1 MFYGTSLKPETHLPD
16 IPSFAHTL
24 AGSRPWI
31 GHGFSGWN
39 ADLFGVWLKLWEE
52 IVDEELLGTNVVFS
66 GLSDSI
72 YSSYLF
78 HHSYNYLPA
87 KQSCKSAPLLYQ
99 HDVLM
104 MLSSHLLSGIFH
116 NLPGISSI
124 SSSEIRMSNV
134 HYRFYHLVACTIK
147 APQVLISHPCHHHLH
162 RSWSFGG
169 LSGGGESS
177 GESMLENELCTKN
190 YLVGGFNPFEKYESH
205 GKLSPIFGVK
215 IKKYVKPPDRYVFC
229 MLYSRNVVMNH
240 IWILN
245 LLIFFCGT
253 QVIGWKSRK
262 LPKYCCKP
270 IYLNARTFGDNFDKH
285 HTLPKRP
292 K

>member
-1 MFYGTSLKPETHLPD
+1 MLFLVVYLTLYTAA
-16 IPSFAHTL
+16 ISFTIHT
-24 AGSRPWI
+24 
-31 GHGFSGWN
+31 
-39 ADLFGVWLKLWEE
+39 
-52 IVDEELLGTNVVFS
+52 
-66 GLSDSI
+66 
-72 YSSYLF
+72 
-78 HHSYNYLPA
+78 NYLPV

-177 GESMLENELCTKN
+177 GESMLENELCTKK
-190 YLVGGFNPFEKYESH
+190 YLVGGWTNPFEKYQSKWES
-205 GKLSPIFGVK
+205 SP
-215 IKKYVKPPDRYVFC
+215 
-229 MLYSRNVVMNH
+229 SR
-240 IWILN
+240 
-245 LLIFFCGT
+245 GP
-253 QVIGWKSRK
+253 GWK
-262 LPKYCCKP
+262 
-270 IYLNARTFGDNFDKH
+270 
-285 HTLPKRP
+285 
-292 K
+292 